1 MALLERM
8 LPAALV
14 LVTACGSAELIP
26 IGVAGA
32 FTDPIGRPM
41 VLGARMA
48 VEEINAT
55 GGVNGRQLVLIEEN
69 DFGDPDSAIVV
80 ANRLYASD
88 AVAVVGHLYSGT
100 TLAAAP
106 VYNSGPNPV
115 TSISPS
121 SSAPEVS

>member
-1 MALLERM
+1 M

-106 VYNSGPNPV
+106 VYNSGPNP
-115 TSISPS
+115 
-121 SSAPEVS
+121 